1 MTELTCITRTRC
13 LREGVM
19 IRCSPHVRCTIL
31 VRTSVRLREV
41 LYSLLMWNHL
51 RVRIYVVSR
60 GGGAIS
66 PRVSVLHPCNLSLV
80 PLLHPFVL
88 CVSIRSVVSCIR
100 KGRASIK
107 ALRLNEVKASLTS
120 SSNLNHTST
129 TPASLGRT
137 TVCPLSLQ

>member
-19 IRCSPHVRCTIL
+19 IRCSPLMCCTIL
-31 VRTSVRLREV
+31 VRTLVRLREA
-41 LYSLLMWNHL
+41 LYSLLMWNRL
-51 RVRIYVVSR
+51 RVRIHVVSQ
-60 GGGAIS
+60 GGGAIL
-66 PRVSVLHPCNLSLV
+66 PRVSVLYPCNLSLV
-80 PLLHPFVL
+80 PLVHPFAL
-88 CVSIRSVVSCIR
+88 CVSERPVVFCIR

-120 SSNLNHTST
+120 SSNLNHSST

-137 TVCPLSLQ
+137 TVCPFCLQ